1 MGEIAD
7 ITIIGAGVVGAA
19 VAAGVA
25 QKNRQVYVIEKNESF
40 GMETSSR
47 NSQVIHA
54 GLYYPENSLKAKTC
68 VAGNTL
74 LYELC
79 RRYAIGHRN
88 TGKIIVAANS
98 SECEALED
106 LLHKGRKNGVPG
118 LRLLSRRELRSL
130 EPDVAGV
137 AALLSSSTGILN
149 VHELIKMFLSQA
161 KDEGAQVV
169 YKSEV
174 TGVEKENDLYQIEVD
189 SAGEKFIF
197 ETRVVINCAGLH
209 ADKVARMAGI
219 DPGGAGYTLSYC
231 KGEYY
236 SVSWGKS
243 RLINRLVYPVP
254 PAELT
259 GVGVHVT
266 LDLDGRIRL
275 GPSAQYIEEIDYRID
290 DSNKRRFYEEAKKL
304 LPFLDYD
311 DIEPEMAGI
320 RPKLQK
326 PGEGPKDFVVRH
338 EADRGLPGLINL
350 IGIES
355 PGITAS
361 PAIAEIVRDMVIEIL

>member
-1 MGEIAD
+1 MSDLAD
-7 ITIIGAGVVGAA
+7 ITIIGAGVIGAA
-19 VAAGVA
+19 IAAKVAK
-25 QKNRQVYVIEKNESF
+25 KNRQVYVIEKNESF

-68 VAGNTL
+68 VEGNAL

-79 RRYAIGHRN
+79 RRFTIGHRN
-88 TGKIIVAANS
+88 TGKIIVATDS
-98 SECEALED
+98 FECDALEN
-106 LLHKGRKNGVPG
+106 LMNKGRKNGVEG
-118 LRLLSRRELRSL
+118 LRLLSRRELQAL
-130 EPDVAGV
+130 EPNVAGM
-137 AALLSSSTGILN
+137 AALFSPSTGILN
-149 VHELIKMFLSQA
+149 VHELIKMFLVQA
-161 KDEGAQVV
+161 KERDAQVV

-174 TGVEKENDLYQIEVD
+174 TGIEKENDLYKIEVC
-189 SAGEKFIF
+189 SSGEKFSFKTKI
-197 ETRVVINCAGLH
+197 VINSAGLN

-219 DPGGAGYTLSYC
+219 DPAGAGYSLYYC

-290 DSNKRRFYEEAKKL
+290 DSNKQHFYTEAKKL

-311 DIEPEMAGI
+311 DIEPEMVGI

-326 PGEGPKDFVVRH
+326 PGEGPKDFIIRH

-361 PAIAEIVRDMVIEIL
+361 PSIANIVGDMVTEIL

>member
-1 MGEIAD
+1 M
-7 ITIIGAGVVGAA
+7 IGAAIAA
-19 VAAGVA
+19 KVA
-25 QKNRQVYVIEKNESF
+25 QESRQVYVIEKNESF

-68 VAGNTL
+68 VEGNKL
-74 LYELC
+74 LYDLC
-79 RRYAIGHRN
+79 RRFAIGHRN
-88 TGKIIVAANS
+88 TGKIIVAVDS
-98 SECEALED
+98 FECDALED
-106 LLHKGRKNGVPG
+106 LLNKGRKNGVED
-118 LRLLSRRELRSL
+118 LRLLSRRELQSL
-130 EPDVAGV
+130 EPNIAGV
-137 AALLSSSTGILN
+137 AALLSPSTGILN
-149 VHELIKMFLSQA
+149 VHELIKMFLNQA
-161 KDEGAQVV
+161 KELGAQVV

-174 TGVEKENDLYQIEVD
+174 TGVEKDNALYQIEVD
-189 SAGEKFIF
+189 SSGEKFLF
-197 ETRVVINCAGLH
+197 ETRVVINSAGLH
-209 ADKVARMAGI
+209 ADEVARMAGI
-219 DPGGAGYTLSYC
+219 DIAGAGYTLYYC

-243 RLINRLVYPVP
+243 RLIDRLVYPVP
-254 PAELT
+254 PAKLT

-275 GPSAQYIEEIDYRID
+275 GPSAQYIDEIDYHID
-290 DSNKRRFYEEAKKL
+290 DSNKRQFYAEAKKL

-311 DIEPEMAGI
+311 DIEPEMVGI

-326 PGEGPKDFVVRH
+326 PGEGQKDFIIRH
-338 EADRGLPGLINL
+338 ETDRGLPGLINL

-361 PAIAEIVRDMVIEIL
+361 PAIADIVSDMVKQIL